1 MMGLISFMLSD
12 ETSVGAINSSKAECK
27 KFAKDSLNW
36 NIKTNKTGRFEKIFE
51 THYVRLGLREGKI
64 EELPKKNK

>member
-1 MMGLISFMLSD
+1 MLSD

-36 NIKTNKTGRFEKIFE
+36 NIKTNKTGRFEKIFDP
-51 THYVRLGLREGKI
+51 HLVRLGIREGNI
-64 EELPKKNK
+64 EELSLKNT